1 LTISKDKV
9 ECSRKNRSRGI
20 EGFFGIGMRMEKM
33 MFPENKRIREKKKL
47 KKKLNKLNKML
58 KNKRS

>member
-1 LTISKDKV
+1 
-9 ECSRKNRSRGI
+9 
-20 EGFFGIGMRMEKM
+20 MRMEKM

-47 KKKLNKLNKML
+47 KKKLNKLNKLNKML